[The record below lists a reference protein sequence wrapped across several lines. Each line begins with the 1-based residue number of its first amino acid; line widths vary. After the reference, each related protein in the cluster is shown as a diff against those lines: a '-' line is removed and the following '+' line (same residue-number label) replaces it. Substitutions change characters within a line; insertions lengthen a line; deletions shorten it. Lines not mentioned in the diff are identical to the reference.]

1 MTSAQDNA
9 TRMEQL
15 RHEHGWNPEDLK
27 SLLAPERVHLGEAAR
42 RDHASDE
49 TEDLVFVPDAVVEPT
64 STAEVSRILA
74 YAHAHNVPVTAAGA
88 RTGLS
93 GGALPVQ
100 GGILLSTRRMNR
112 IVAIDTLNHQA
123 VVEPGVITEE
133 LSNAAAAQGLM
144 YAVDPASRGTCTI
157 GGNLAENS
165 GGPRAVKYGVTKDWV
180 LNLEVVLADGTVIQT
195 GANTLKN
202 STGYNLTQ
210 LMVGVKEPW
219 AL

>member
-1 MTSAQDNA
+1 
-9 TRMEQL
+9 MEQL
-15 RHEHGWNPEDLK
+15 RHEHGWNPEDLE

-74 YAHAHNVPVTAAGA
+74 YAHAHHVPVTAAGA

-112 IVAIDTLNHQA
+112 LW
-123 VVEPGVITEE
+123 P
-133 LSNAAAAQGLM
+133 
-144 YAVDPASRGTCTI
+144 
-157 GGNLAENS
+157 
-165 GGPRAVKYGVTKDWV
+165 
-180 LNLEVVLADGTVIQT
+180 
-195 GANTLKN
+195 
-202 STGYNLTQ
+202 ST
-210 LMVGVKEPW
+210 P
-219 AL
+219 